1 MNIEYICT
9 MNEHDLEQKFQELW
23 GAIGTSWG
31 VNRTMAQIHALLL
44 VNDQPLSS
52 EEIMERLTISR
63 GNANTN
69 IRALIDWGL
78 AYRHIKSGERKEYFT
93 AEKDISKVFRVI
105 VRERRKR
112 ELEPM
117 LKALRELKHEAH
129 LSDENAH
136 FGEIM
141 TSLEQFA
148 SNIDTVL
155 SMIEKSDK
163 SWIQSTISFLLR
175 DK

>member
-1 MNIEYICT
+1 MET
-9 MNEHDLEQKFQELW
+9 SQAEQKFQELW

-44 VNDQPLSS
+44 INEAPLST
-52 EEIMERLTISR
+52 EEIMERLSISR

-69 IRALIDWGL
+69 IRALIDWSL
-78 AYRHIKSGERKEYFT
+78 VYRHIKSGERKEYFT

-117 LKALRELKHEAH
+117 LHILNELKNDSV
-129 LSDENAH
+129 LSANHQNHFVEMIEN
-136 FGEIM
+136 I
-141 TSLEQFA
+141 EQFA
-148 SNIDTVL
+148 GNIDKVL
-155 SMIEKSDK
+155 SMIEHSDK
-163 SWIQSTISFLLR
+163 SWIQATISFLL
-175 DK
+175 KGKQ